1 MRACVVALG
10 LALLSAAA
18 LAQPPAAEAT
28 GTVWVTLLPE
38 PSRPLRSPRVRI
50 AGQEAV
56 LDSSGAFRVEGLAP
70 GQVRVSASAEGYH
83 PREQQVRLEAGGQSS
98 VLLPLERIPGPGTV
112 RGLVLLQNDGHAGA
126 GTPLAGVEVRL
137 ADQLVATS
145 DADGRF
151 VLPAVEPGA
160 VSLKLTGAGL
170 RPQEEVV
177 RVPPDAETSVEVV
190 LRKATT
196 LQAWMKGQVRSTTGK
211 PLRATLKVAEPRRV
225 VRTRPG
231 GDFEFRLPAGR
242 YQVTF
247 EARGHVPQTK
257 VVDVAEGEQ
266 ALFYVDLSPREN

>member
-18 LAQPPAAEAT
+18 LAQPPAADAT
-28 GTVWVTLLPE
+28 GTVWVVLQPS
-38 PSRPLRSPRVRI
+38 PSRPLRSPRVQI

-56 LDSSGAFRVEGLAP
+56 LDSSGAFRAEGLAP
-70 GQVRVSASAEGYH
+70 GSVLVSASAEGYH

-112 RGLVLLQNDGHAGA
+112 RGLVLLQGDGA
-126 GTPLAGVEVRL
+126 GTPLAEVEVRL
-137 ADQLVATS
+137 AGQLVATS

-151 VLPAVEPGA
+151 ALPAVEAGP
-160 VSLKLTGAGL
+160 VSLKFTGAGL

-177 RVPPDAETSVEVV
+177 MVPPDAETSVEVV
-190 LRKATT
+190 LRKAAT
-196 LQAWMKGQVRSTTGK
+196 LQAWMKGQVRSTTGQ
-211 PLRATLKVAEPRRV
+211 PLRATLKVAETRRK

-257 VVDVAEGEQ
+257 VVDVAAGDQ